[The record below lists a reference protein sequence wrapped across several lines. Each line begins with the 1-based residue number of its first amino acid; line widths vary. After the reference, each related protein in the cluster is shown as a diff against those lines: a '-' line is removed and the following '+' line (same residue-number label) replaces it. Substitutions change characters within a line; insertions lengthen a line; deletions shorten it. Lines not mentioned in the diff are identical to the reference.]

1 MLQEGLLVSKLA
13 GGRLMVL
20 VVVSLRIPHLS
31 QLSSQGYSRPLQHY
45 GRIMWHIR
53 NGCNVHISCDCKDT
67 ISTVSR
73 ETQPQIF
80 KDSHITNYSLHF
92 RTKSVVNFLL
102 FFTVNRGAFVAL
114 TQMAYFATFMAAP
127 SKTYWYVRLHGG
139 QIPFYTCIQDAIP
152 PKRQQA
158 SC

>member
-1 MLQEGLLVSKLA
+1 MLQEGLLISKLA

-20 VVVSLRIPHLS
+20 VVVSLQISHLS

-67 ISTVSR
+67 ISTVSG
-73 ETQPQIF
+73 ETQPQVF

-127 SKTYWYVRLHGG
+127 SKTYWFVHFHGS
-139 QIPFYTCIQDAIP
+139 QIPLSHVCTGCL
-152 PKRQQA
+152 
-158 SC
+158 ST